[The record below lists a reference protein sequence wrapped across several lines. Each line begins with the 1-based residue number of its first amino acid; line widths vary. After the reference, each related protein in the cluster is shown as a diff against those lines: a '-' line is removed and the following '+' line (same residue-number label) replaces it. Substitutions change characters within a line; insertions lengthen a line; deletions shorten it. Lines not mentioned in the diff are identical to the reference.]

1 MPLPPDL
8 VDQALTEAAKSPA
21 HTAYFFGRLTSPLWI
36 EPLRERGFFSSP
48 PGLAI
53 DEGYVSAPR
62 WPLSEF
68 LARVAS
74 EAPEQV
80 LEVALSIET
89 TNERVHEDLTDAALG
104 MPGVLA
110 ARWAN
115 HEATWLRDRR
125 RLYFLLGSKLANLVV
140 HLTSSGEA
148 GAALELFRELFRP
161 IDVER
166 EATGSLEFR
175 SARGRISH
183 YEYDQLLGAT
193 VEPLVAAAPSE
204 TITQL
209 VDLLTDMLDLA
220 EANVEDPTED
230 YSYIWRTRIEGEHR
244 DESELPQALVSA
256 LRDAVVMVRRR
267 NLLDDDEL
275 LSLLSRRD
283 KRVLRRIRLYAF
295 SMLPADK
302 PETLAQLLLD
312 RDTFFDPEPSPE
324 YRTLLET
331 RFGSLPEPPRNQI
344 LNWIEDGPD
353 LESYVELRKRLDGV
367 EPSAQELREYAAAW
381 RVRRLRLLQNTL
393 SPQWRARY
401 KKLID
406 EVGEHEFIT
415 SFEVQTMV
423 GQRSPLRVD
432 ELRMMNDREL
442 LAYLRDWE
450 APPGHFEPSVEG
462 LARALSELAQADP
475 ERISGLA
482 NDLRGL
488 DAHHVYW
495 TLIGLT
501 AAVRD
506 GKRVRWPPL
515 LDFIDWVLQASLGS
529 GTDEGDDEVVDRPE
543 VVLSWARK
551 EAAGLLEAGLSSQVA
566 PLPFDAR
573 DRIWSCLSQLAAD
586 ANPTAEHEARYGG
599 SNMDPSTLALNT
611 TRGRAFHAL
620 VDYCFWVKRN
630 VAREDEEEVREGF
643 SLVPEVRETL
653 EDHLDPEV
661 DSSLA
666 VRAVY
671 GQYYPSFVGFDR
683 RWAESRRDAIFP
695 QSSGQVDLWAAAWG
709 AYVTFSRPYWDL
721 LPILYGEYGLAI
733 ERLGEIGRRSRWLGS
748 SETPDERL
756 ADHLLT
762 FYWHGQLALDD
773 ELITTFFGRAPGD
786 LRKHALAFLGRSARD
801 QEQLEPEVSERL
813 THLWRW
819 RMDATSIEDDGA
831 SDELSSFAWWVN
843 ASSLDLDW
851 RMHELEQ
858 VLARGVLPQPDF
870 LVLEAL
876 DEAVTERALEATQL
890 LRQFLDLAREGW
902 TLMGGRSEIESVL
915 VSALASDD
923 RDAQAVAEETV
934 HWLGALGH
942 LNFRRLLQAG
952 EPST

>member
-1 MPLPPDL
+1 M
-8 VDQALTEAAKSPA
+8 TEAAKSPA
-21 HTAYFFGRLTSPLWI
+21 HSAYFFERLSSPQWI

-48 PGLAI
+48 PELAI

-104 MPGVLA
+104 MPGALA
-110 ARWAN
+110 ARWAD
-115 HEATWLRDRR
+115 HEVAWIRDRSQ
-125 RLYFLLGSKLANLVV
+125 LFFLLGSKLAKLVV
-140 HLTSSGEA
+140 YLTDSSEVA
-148 GAALELFRELFRP
+148 AALRLFRELFRP
-161 IDVER
+161 VEVVGESGR
-166 EATGSLEFR
+166 SLEFR
-175 SARGRISH
+175 SARARVSH
-183 YEYDQLLGAT
+183 YEYDQLLEAT

-204 TITQL
+204 TITHL
-209 VDLLTDMLDLA
+209 VDLLTDLLDLA
-220 EANVEDPTED
+220 EASAEDPAED

-244 DESELPQALVSA
+244 DENELPQALVSA
-256 LRDAVVMVRRR
+256 LRDAVVMVRGRS
-267 NLLDDDEL
+267 LLDDDEL

-283 KRVLRRIRLYAF
+283 KRVLRRIKLYAF
-295 SMLPADK
+295 STPPAGK
-302 PETLAQLLLD
+302 RETVAQLVLHRETFLD
-312 RDTFFDPEPSPE
+312 TEPSPE
-324 YRTLLET
+324 YRTLLE
-331 RFGSLPEPPRNQI
+331 RSFGSLPESARNQI
-344 LNWIEDGPD
+344 LDWVEHGPD

-367 EPSAQELREYAAAW
+367 EPSPRELEGYAAAW
-381 RVRRLRLLQNTL
+381 RVRRLRLVQDTL
-393 SPQWRARY
+393 PPHWRARY
-401 KKLID
+401 EELID
-406 EVGEHEFIT
+406 EFGEHEFIT

-423 GQRSPLRVD
+423 GQRSPLTLD
-432 ELRMMNDREL
+432 ELRVMNDLEL
-442 LAYLRDWE
+442 LAYLRDWV

-475 ERISGLA
+475 ERISRVA
-482 NDLRGL
+482 SDLRGL
-488 DAHHVYW
+488 NAHHVYW

-506 GKRVRWPPL
+506 GKRVHWPPL
-515 LDFIDWVLQASLGS
+515 LDFIEWVLQASLDS
-529 GTDEGDDEVVDRPE
+529 GTDEDDNEVVDSPE
-543 VVLSWARK
+543 AVLSWARK
-551 EAAGLLEAGLSSQVA
+551 EAAGLLEAGLSSEIA

-573 DRIWSCLSQLAAD
+573 DRIWACLAQLAAD
-586 ANPTAEHEARYGG
+586 ANPTPEHEMRYGG

-630 VAREDEEEVREGF
+630 VARETEEEAREGF

-653 EDHLDPEV
+653 ENHLEPEV

-671 GQYYPSFVGFDR
+671 GQYYPSFVAFDR
-683 RWAESRRDAIFP
+683 RWAESRRVAIFP
-695 QSSGQVDLWAAAWG
+695 QSSAQVEFWAAAWG

-721 LPILYGEYGLAI
+721 LPILYGEYAMAI
-733 ERLGEIGRRSRWLGS
+733 ERLGEIGRLSRWLGS

-756 ADHLLT
+756 ADHLVT
-762 FYWHGQLALDD
+762 FYWHDRLALDD
-773 ELITTFFGRAPGD
+773 QLITMFFARAPGD
-786 LRKHALAFLGRSARD
+786 LRKHALAFIGRSARD
-801 QEQLEPEVSERL
+801 QEELEPEVSERL
-813 THLWRW
+813 AQMWQW
-819 RMDATSIEDDGA
+819 RMGATSDEDEGA

-851 RMHELEQ
+851 RMRELER

-876 DEAVTERALEATQL
+876 NEAVAERPLEATRL

-902 TLMGGRSEIESVL
+902 TLMGGRSEIETLL
-915 VSALASDD
+915 VSALASDS
-923 RDAQAVAEETV
+923 REAQAVAEETV

-942 LNFRRLLQAG
+942 QNFRRLLQAG
-952 EPST
+952 QHST